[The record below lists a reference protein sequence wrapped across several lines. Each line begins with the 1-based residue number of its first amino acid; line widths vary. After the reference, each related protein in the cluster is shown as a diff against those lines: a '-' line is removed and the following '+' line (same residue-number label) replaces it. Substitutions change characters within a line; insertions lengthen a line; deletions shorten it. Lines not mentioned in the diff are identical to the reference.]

1 MLITYINKGSLYV
14 VLEYIPHGNLR
25 KFLRKSRKEST
36 EMEKKGGEVSQLSPD
51 QLLSFAV
58 GVAKAMKHVTSCGV
72 NVFEFCL

>member
-1 MLITYINKGSLYV
+1 MLITYMNKGSLYV

-36 EMEKKGGEVSQLSPD
+36 EMEKKGAVVSRLSPD
-51 QLLSFAV
+51 QLLNFAV

-72 NVFEFCL
+72 NVLKLLL